1 MHGFSQ
7 IHVKDTFSGGLRMQ
21 INITFRHVESSPS
34 LRSYAEEKISRV
46 RKYLEEPIDAHI
58 VLKVEKFR
66 RIAEVTIEANG
77 MRVNGSEETEDM
89 YSAIDALADNME
101 DQVRKLKEKQQRR
114 KAVGSKS
121 LGNPTDEDGFT
132 VADKGEPRVIKT
144 DQVPAKPMD
153 LDEAVMQLGMSKL
166 EFLVFTNRNSNRV
179 NVLYRRKDGH
189 FGLVETV

>member
-1 MHGFSQ
+1 
-7 IHVKDTFSGGLRMQ
+7 
-21 INITFRHVESSPS
+21 
-34 LRSYAEEKISRV
+34 
-46 RKYLEEPIDAHI
+46 
-58 VLKVEKFR
+58 
-66 RIAEVTIEANG
+66 

-114 KAVGSKS
+114 KAGGIRS

>member
-1 MHGFSQ
+1 
-7 IHVKDTFSGGLRMQ
+7 MQ
-21 INITFRHVESSPS
+21 INLTFRHVDSSPA

-46 RKYLEEPIDAHI
+46 RKYLEEPIEAHV

-66 RIAEVTIEANG
+66 HIAEVTIEANG

-101 DQVRKLKEKQQRR
+101 EQVRKLKEKQQRR
-114 KAVGSKS
+114 KLTGSKN
-121 LGNPTDEDGFT
+121 LGIPVDEGGIT
-132 VADKGEPRVIKT
+132 VAENEEPRVIKT

-166 EFLVFTNRNSNRV
+166 EFLVFTNRNSNRI

-189 FGLVETV
+189 YGLIETV